1 MWYMFAAVIVLAASS
16 AFGLSRMKG
25 ASPGK
30 YQLFEKVLDSV
41 TLNSLTME
49 QVNGL
54 LARLQLQEPPEP
66 VMGAM
71 CYEAMAYP
79 AVAEYICPVCGEK
92 TIYEDYS
99 TPFIEWELQGCRRMV
114 ESINELTE
122 FQVTLDETMFCSHCT
137 PDREG
142 DPVLLLRV
150 ASTDSTEIVNSVTV
164 HDLRLLESFLQGRL
178 YYLTENDGQ
187 MPLRDYED
195 RLRELLGVP
204 EAP

>member
-1 MWYMFAAVIVLAASS
+1 MWYIFVAVIVLAASS
-16 AFGLSRMKG
+16 AFGLSRLKG
-25 ASPGK
+25 DPSGK
-30 YQLFEKVLDSV
+30 YRMFEKIIGSV

-92 TIYEDYS
+92 TIYEDYN
-99 TPFIEWELQGCRRMV
+99 TPFIEWELQGCRRTA
-114 ESINELTE
+114 ESINEMTE
-122 FQVTLDETMFCSHCT
+122 FQVTLDERLFCDFCS

-150 ASTDSTEIVNSVTV
+150 ASTDSTETVNSVTV

-178 YYLTENDGQ
+178 YYLTENDSQ
-187 MPLRDYED
+187 LPLREYTE